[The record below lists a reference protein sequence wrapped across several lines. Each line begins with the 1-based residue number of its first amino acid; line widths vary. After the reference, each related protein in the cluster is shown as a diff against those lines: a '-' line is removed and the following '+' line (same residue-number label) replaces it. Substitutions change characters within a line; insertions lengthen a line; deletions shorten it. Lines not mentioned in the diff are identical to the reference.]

1 MGNPVPLVVAAA
13 LVVPG
18 AVILTASA
26 ARAAKGERAW
36 IAAAQAE
43 KAEPVITVA
52 GEDAEETRQ
61 APVEQAGM
69 AAGEAIHTTAS
80 VVSMVMM
87 VLEATVT
94 VWKTAG
100 MTVAMSGGPI
110 TR

>member
-1 MGNPVPLVVAAA
+1 MALAAA
-13 LVVPG
+13 TAAAAARVAPG

-26 ARAAKGERAW
+26 ARAAKVERVW
-36 IAAAQAE
+36 IAAARAGRAE
-43 KAEPVITVA
+43 MDITVA

-69 AAGEAIHTTAS
+69 VAGEAIHTTAF

-94 VWKTAG
+94 VRKTAG

-110 TR
+110 TK